1 MRFFS
6 KLKPGEAANK
16 YILVH
21 CTHGHNRTGFMII
34 HYLMRTQMNSVEQVY
49 FIPALQVQDIGSE
62 SVLWL
67 QYIYIPEQVRTEIGC
82 SI

>member
-6 KLKPGEAANK
+6 KLKPAEAANK

-49 FIPALQVQDIGSE
+49 FIPTLQVQDIGSE
-62 SVLWL
+62 SVLVAL
-67 QYIYIPEQVRTEIGC
+67 NLY
-82 SI
+82 S